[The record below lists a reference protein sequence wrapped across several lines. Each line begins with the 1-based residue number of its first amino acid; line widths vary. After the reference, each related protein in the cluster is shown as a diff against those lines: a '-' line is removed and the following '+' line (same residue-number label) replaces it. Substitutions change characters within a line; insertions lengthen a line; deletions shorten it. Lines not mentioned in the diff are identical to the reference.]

1 MFRIIVEQTS
11 RFSAVFPLSPALR
24 TTLRGR
30 AILVAAV
37 MAFTLALMFA
47 PYSTR
52 ANLALCIQ
60 SQSESHQD
68 RGKLDSHGARSTQSA
83 QSLAIERC
91 ID

>member
-1 MFRIIVEQTS
+1 MFRTIVEHTS

-24 TTLRGR
+24 TTLRGG
-30 AILVAAV
+30 AIVLAAV

-47 PYSTR
+47 PPSTR
-52 ANLALCIQ
+52 ANLALCVA
-60 SQSESHQD
+60 SYSESFSEHD
-68 RGKLDSHGARSTQSA
+68 RIDAHNA